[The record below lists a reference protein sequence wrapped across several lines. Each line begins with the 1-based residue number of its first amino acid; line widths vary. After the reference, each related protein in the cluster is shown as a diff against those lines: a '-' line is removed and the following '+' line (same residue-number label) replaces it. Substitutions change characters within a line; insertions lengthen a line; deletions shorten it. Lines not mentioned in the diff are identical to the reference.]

1 MTTVSKANRNVYP
14 TNGFVIMDREGYRA
28 FQYEETVKLL
38 KKRNDKRIQD
48 PKFLKQLKLK
58 IFGVNWKW

>member
-1 MTTVSKANRNVYP
+1 
-14 TNGFVIMDREGYRA
+14 MDREGYRA

-38 KKRNDKRIQD
+38 KKRNDKRIKD